1 MSNTG
6 LYQGTFFEHFEGLED
21 TRQEGKVLHKL
32 TDILFIVLTGVI
44 CGFDE
49 WDDIHFW
56 AKATSSQEWFK
67 KYIALANGMPSLS
80 TIKRIFK
87 LIQPKE
93 FQANFVD
100 WMKDAIQLPLKDVVA
115 LDGKSSKGSKNKNK
129 NIKAIH
135 IVSAVCH
142 SYGLVM
148 GQTKTED
155 KSNEITAIPEL
166 LDQLFIEGCIVT
178 IDAMG
183 AQKKIVKKI
192 VCDNKADYVINLKG
206 NQETLQEEV
215 KNHFRE
221 LEQAGDLEKI
231 MEQTQEE
238 NSKAPKDAGTL
249 GVHCT
254 LDKGH
259 GRIEK
264 RTYFYCTDNEWMVD
278 SKNDWEK
285 LTGIG
290 KVIREVEYPAEPIRK
305 TIETAYYIG
314 SVDNVIDFA
323 TAARNHWGVES
334 MHWSLD
340 VTFGDDSNKT
350 LERVAAQ
357 NLALVKR
364 VALNTLK
371 QEKTIQP
378 KLSIPKKRL
387 NALIDTEY
395 RDIVIDLNFKKR

>member
-1 MSNTG
+1 MSNNE
-6 LYQGTFFEHFEGLED
+6 LYKGAFFEHFEGLED

-32 TDILFIVLTGVI
+32 TDTIFIVISGVI

-56 AKATSSQEWFK
+56 AEAPSSQEWFK
-67 KYIALANGMPSLS
+67 KYIALEHGIPSLS
-80 TIKRIFK
+80 TIKRIFSVIK
-87 LIQPKE
+87 PKE
-93 FQANFVD
+93 FQTNFVN
-100 WMKDAIQLPLKDVVA
+100 WMKNAIELPSKDVVA
-115 LDGKSSKGSKNKNK
+115 IDGKTSKGSKNKNK
-129 NIKAIH
+129 NLRAIH
-135 IVSAVCH
+135 IVSALCH
-142 SYGLVM
+142 SHGLVM
-148 GQTKTED
+148 GQTKTEE

-192 VCDNKADYVINLKG
+192 ILDNKADYVINLKG

-215 KNHFRE
+215 KDYFMD
-221 LEQAGDLEKI
+221 LEQSGELKRI
-231 MEQTQEE
+231 QKSTQEE
-238 NSKAPKDAGTL
+238 PLKAANDSERLSVHSTL
-249 GVHCT
+249 E
-254 LDKGH
+254 KGH

-264 RTYFYCTDNEWMVD
+264 RTYFYSTDNEWMVD
-278 SKNDWEK
+278 AKRDWEK

-290 KVIREVEYPAEPIRK
+290 KVIREVEYFAEPTRK

-323 TAARNHWGVES
+323 AAARNHWGVES

-340 VTFGDDSNKT
+340 VTFGDDCNKT
-350 LERVAAQ
+350 QERVAAQ

-364 VALNTLK
+364 IAFNTIK
-371 QEKTIQP
+371 SEKTIRP
-378 KLSIPKKRL
+378 KLSTPKKRL
-387 NALIDTEY
+387 NALLDPDY
-395 RDIVIDLNFKKR
+395 RDTLIDLNFKER

>member
-1 MSNTG
+1 MSNE
-6 LYQGTFFEHFEGLED
+6 LYKGAFFEHFEGLED

-32 TDILFIVLTGVI
+32 TDVLFIVLSGVI
-44 CGFDE
+44 CGLDE

-56 AKATSSQEWFK
+56 AEAPSTLEWFK
-67 KYIALANGMPSLS
+67 KHIALTNGVPSLS
-80 TIKRIFK
+80 TIKRIFNV
-87 LIQPKE
+87 IQPKE
-93 FQANFVD
+93 LQTNFVD
-100 WMKDAIQLPLKDVVA
+100 WMKTALQLPLKDVVSI
-115 LDGKSSKGSKNKNK
+115 DGKTSKGSKNKSK

-135 IVSAVCH
+135 IVSALCH
-142 SYGLVM
+142 SHGLVM

-215 KNHFRE
+215 KDYFRD
-221 LEQAGDLEKI
+221 LEQAGELEKI
-231 MEQTQEE
+231 TELTQETA
-238 NSKAPKDAGTL
+238 SKAPKDSGRLCVHRTL
-249 GVHCT
+249 E
-254 LDKGH
+254 KGH

-264 RTYFYCTDNEWMVD
+264 RTYFYSTGNEWMVD
-278 SKNDWEK
+278 AKRDWEK

-305 TIETAYYIG
+305 TIETAYYIS

-350 LERVAAQ
+350 QERIAAQ

-364 VALNTLK
+364 IAFNTLK
-371 QEKTIQP
+371 NEKTIRP
-378 KLSIPKKRL
+378 KLSTPKKRL
-387 NALIDTEY
+387 NALLEPDY
-395 RDIVIDLNFKKR
+395 RDTLIELNFKKR

>member
-1 MSNTG
+1 MSNSE
-6 LYQGTFFEHFEGLED
+6 LYKGAFFDHFDGLED

-32 TDILFIVLTGVI
+32 TDVIFIVFSGVI

-56 AKATSSQEWFK
+56 AEAPSSQEWFK
-67 KYIALANGMPSLS
+67 KHIALTNGIPSLS
-80 TIKRIFK
+80 TIKRIFS
-87 LIQPKE
+87 LIKPKE

-100 WMKDAIQLPLKDVVA
+100 WMKAAIHLPLKDVVA
-115 LDGKSSKGSKNKNK
+115 IDGKSSKGSKNKNK
-129 NIKAIH
+129 KLRAIH
-135 IVSAVCH
+135 IVSAFCH
-142 SYGLVM
+142 SHGLVM
-148 GQTKTED
+148 GQTKTEE

-166 LDQLFIEGCIVT
+166 LDQLFIEGCIIT

-215 KNHFRE
+215 KDYFRV
-221 LEQAGDLEKI
+221 LEQAGELEKI
-231 MEQTQEE
+231 KELTQEE
-238 NSKAPKDAGTL
+238 TSKEPKDGGSL
-249 GVHCT
+249 GVHST

-264 RTYFYCTDNEWMVD
+264 RTYFYCTNNEWMVN
-278 SKNDWEK
+278 SKRDWEK

-290 KVIREVEYPAEPIRK
+290 KVIREVDYPAEPTRK
-305 TIETAYYIG
+305 TIETAYYIA

-323 TAARNHWGVES
+323 AGARNHWGVES

-340 VTFGDDSNKT
+340 VTFGDDHNKT
-350 LERVAAQ
+350 LERVAGQ

-364 VALNTLK
+364 IAFNTLK
-371 QEKTIQP
+371 NEKTIRP
-378 KLSIPKKRL
+378 KLSTPKKRL
-387 NALIDTEY
+387 NALLEPDY
-395 RDIVIDLNFKKR
+395 RDTLIDLNFKER

>member
-1 MSNTG
+1 MRMSNTG

-44 CGFDE
+44 CGLDE

-148 GQTKTED
+148 GQTK
-155 KSNEITAIPEL
+155 
-166 LDQLFIEGCIVT
+166 
-178 IDAMG
+178 
-183 AQKKIVKKI
+183 
-192 VCDNKADYVINLKG
+192 
-206 NQETLQEEV
+206 
-215 KNHFRE
+215 
-221 LEQAGDLEKI
+221 
-231 MEQTQEE
+231 
-238 NSKAPKDAGTL
+238 
-249 GVHCT
+249 
-254 LDKGH
+254 
-259 GRIEK
+259 
-264 RTYFYCTDNEWMVD
+264 
-278 SKNDWEK
+278 
-285 LTGIG
+285 
-290 KVIREVEYPAEPIRK
+290 
-305 TIETAYYIG
+305 
-314 SVDNVIDFA
+314 
-323 TAARNHWGVES
+323 
-334 MHWSLD
+334 
-340 VTFGDDSNKT
+340 
-350 LERVAAQ
+350 
-357 NLALVKR
+357 
-364 VALNTLK
+364 
-371 QEKTIQP
+371 
-378 KLSIPKKRL
+378 
-387 NALIDTEY
+387 
-395 RDIVIDLNFKKR
+395 